1 MFPHLQMWRTPR
13 RLYGSCRLS
22 QAAALF
28 STVPECAS
36 FFRNFLCFFF
46 SIELPALDRPLVLF
60 SSLHVLHVPWGAG
73 RATIHYLY
81 QSHRAGSNARR
92 VLLHGRIERTME
104 TSLRPK
110 GCSSLVLLLQL
121 YRADVEYIQNAVHW
135 CSPGARDGLLMDVLK
150 KQCSLEDAGFEC
162 LFSRASL
169 RLYSA
174 ERIDEG
180 YWASLRKPKFWETAT
195 HDRSRL

>member
-1 MFPHLQMWRTPR
+1 MALAACLKLLPFSPR
-13 RLYGSCRLS
+13 FRSVRH
-22 QAAALF
+22 
-28 STVPECAS
+28 S
-36 FFRNFLCFFF
+36 FETFCVFF